1 MSMTIAEWRKLVAIA
16 ESTNRT
22 SNHLVLINGKMD
34 KQIELLE
41 QIVKLLEH
49 REDDGK

>member
-1 MSMTIAEWRKLVAIA
+1 MTIAEWRKLVEIT

-22 SNHLVLINGKMD
+22 SNQLALLNGKMN
-34 KQIELLE
+34 KQIALLE
-41 QIVKLLEH
+41 QIVKSLER